1 MFDVGRI
8 EIEREVIDTV
18 GIDIVHNLIQRH
30 MRLDAD
36 FGNANKEYNIYAINL
51 GIGRISNR
59 YNVEG
64 IIIDITT
71 MLGDGAFTIVC
82 MDDFI

>member
-1 MFDVGRI
+1 MFDVGKI

-36 FGNANKEYNIYAINL
+36 FGNANKEYNIY
-51 GIGRISNR
+51 
-59 YNVEG
+59 
-64 IIIDITT
+64 
-71 MLGDGAFTIVC
+71 
-82 MDDFI
+82 

>member
-18 GIDIVHNLIQRH
+18 EIDIVHNLIQRH

-36 FGNANKEYNIYAINL
+36 FGNTNKEYNIYAINL

-71 MLGDGAFTIVC
+71 MLGDGAFTMVY